1 MDDDSRL
8 GIKLSLFFDM
18 IGSNS
23 VMDVT
28 RAHHEPQAI
37 DGLIL
42 LLEELCRVEA

>member
-1 MDDDSRL
+1 MDDDGRL
-8 GIKLSLFFDM
+8 RIQLSLFFDV

-23 VMDVT
+23 VMDMA